1 MRKSMALG
9 VILSVLVLCGGCG
22 GPTVDAS
29 SEATFKKSIEDMA
42 AKMDAAKAERFRK
55 AVGSLMMGK
64 VVFTREI
71 KDEATAAAK
80 VKEVF
85 HGKTADTI
93 IAEGEKAYA
102 EQKEKIEKMMKQ

>member
-1 MRKSMALG
+1 MALG
-9 VILSVLVLCGGCG
+9 VVLSVLVLCGGCG

-29 SEATFKKSIEDMA
+29 SEETFKKSVEDMA
-42 AKMDAAKAERFRK
+42 SKMDAAKAERFRK

-64 VVFTREI
+64 VVFAGRI
-71 KDEATAAAK
+71 KDQASAAAK

-85 HGKTADTI
+85 HGKTADEI

-102 EQKEKIEKMMKQ
+102 EQKAKIENMTKQ

>member
-1 MRKSMALG
+1 M
-9 VILSVLVLCGGCG
+9 SVLVLCGGCG

-29 SEATFKKSIEDMA
+29 SEETFKKSIEDMA

-64 VVFTREI
+64 VVFAGRI
-71 KDEATAAAK
+71 KDEASAAAK

-85 HGKTADTI
+85 HGKTADQI
-93 IAEGEKAYA
+93 IAVGETVTAEKKA
-102 EQKEKIEKMMKQ
+102 EVEKMMKQQQQ